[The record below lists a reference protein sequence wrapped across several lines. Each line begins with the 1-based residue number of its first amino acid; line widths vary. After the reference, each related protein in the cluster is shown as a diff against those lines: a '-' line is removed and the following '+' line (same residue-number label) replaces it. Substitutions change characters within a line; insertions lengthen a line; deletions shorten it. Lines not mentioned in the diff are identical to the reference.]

1 MLSGLSS
8 SYCVNT
14 GYSKYIIIIMIWR
27 VQDNVFSQTD
37 ALKFILY
44 VAFGVVVDNNYYC
57 IIVSTKGRELQFF

>member
-1 MLSGLSS
+1 
-8 SYCVNT
+8 
-14 GYSKYIIIIMIWR
+14 MIWR

-57 IIVSTKGRELQFF
+57 IIVWTKVRELQFS

>member
-1 MLSGLSS
+1 
-8 SYCVNT
+8 
-14 GYSKYIIIIMIWR
+14 MIWR

-57 IIVSTKGRELQFF
+57 IIV